1 MSLDAAQDGGLGAKA
16 IQDGTWSVRMRKKM
30 VKKCYSVSFQISR
43 DCHGDIDIG
52 VSTED
57 GLVGWYLLG
66 RSGKIARENSVS
78 PPFSLPPSLA
88 APVNRWMR

>member
-1 MSLDAAQDGGLGAKA
+1 MGAKA

-43 DCHGDIDIG
+43 DSQGDVDIG

-66 RSGKIARENSVS
+66 RSGKIARKIRALIS
-78 PPFSLPPSLA
+78 PPLPSTPPSI
-88 APVNRWMR
+88 VE